1 MNERPNTTYTEPAV
15 DVLARNGR
23 SFWLA
28 SLFLSKTQ
36 QSTAARLYAF
46 CRWVDDAVD
55 EAESKAVAGQAIM
68 EFRAELN
75 LTRPAQ
81 ACVQNYLE
89 LTKTH
94 GLPKWAALDL
104 LDGMESDLELVR
116 IRTHSDFLLYC
127 YRVAGTVG
135 VMMCGV
141 LGVTHPHAT
150 EHAIRL
156 GLAMQ
161 ITNICR
167 DVLEDAKMGRV
178 YLPEEVLR
186 QHGLTHDDILSLSP
200 SPEKVT
206 AAVHELL
213 DLADRLYAQGRAGF
227 RFIPWR
233 ARFTIHVAA
242 AVYQQI
248 GWRLRRVHHSNPMH
262 GRTIV
267 PMWEKITAI
276 LRHTARAALGRNY
289 AAEGSPVVYVP
300 SIDMIH
306 AITEIRGS
314 A

>member
-1 MNERPNTTYTEPAV
+1 MNLRPNTDYAEPAV

-28 SLFLSKTQ
+28 SLFLSKSQ
-36 QSTAARLYAF
+36 QYTAARLYAF

-55 EAESKAVAGQAIM
+55 EAESPERARTAIS
-68 EFRAELN
+68 EFRAELHQ
-75 LTRPAQ
+75 TVPPE

-104 LDGMESDLELVR
+104 LDGMESDLQNVR
-116 IRTHSDFLLYC
+116 VRTLRDFLLYC
-127 YRVAGTVG
+127 YQVAGTVG

-167 DVLEDAKMGRV
+167 DVLEDARMGRV
-178 YLPEEVLR
+178 YLPADVLKH
-186 QHGLTHDDILSLSP
+186 HGLTQEDILGLNP
-200 SPEKVT
+200 SPEKITHTVR
-206 AAVHELL
+206 ELL
-213 DLADRLYAQGRAGF
+213 TLADQLYEQGRAGF
-227 RFIPWR
+227 RYIPWR

-248 GWRLRRVHHSNPMH
+248 GWRLRRVHGCNPMH
-262 GRTIV
+262 GRTVV
-267 PMWEKITAI
+267 PMWEKIRAI
-276 LRHTARAALGRNY
+276 VLHSWRALIGRNY
-289 AAEGSPVVYVP
+289 AAEGSPLTYSP
-300 SIDMIH
+300 SIDMIPGV
-306 AITEIRGS
+306 TELRGS

>member
-1 MNERPNTTYTEPAV
+1 MNEGPDAAYTEPAV

-36 QSTAARLYAF
+36 QYTAARLYAF

-55 EAESKAVAGQAIM
+55 EAESEAAASQAITA
-68 EFRAELN
+68 FRAEL
-75 LTRPAQ
+75 THASPPQ

-104 LDGMESDLELVR
+104 LDGMESDLEQVR
-116 IRTHSDFLLYC
+116 IQNIRDFLLYC

-186 QHGLTHDDILSLSP
+186 QHGLTHADILGLTP
-200 SPEKVT
+200 SPQKLT
-206 AAVHELL
+206 AAVRELL
-213 DLADRLYAQGRAGF
+213 ELADRLYEQGRAGF

-248 GWRLRRVHHSNPMH
+248 GWRLRRVHECNPMH

-267 PMWEKITAI
+267 PMWEKLVAI
-276 LRHTARAALGRNY
+276 ARHTTRAALGRHY
-289 AAEGSPVVYVP
+289 AAEGSPITYAP

-306 AITEIRGS
+306 AVTEIRGS